1 VTGEDRLIAW
11 LRRQTKER
19 GGDLLGDD
27 AAVLTA
33 AAPVVTV
40 DQQIAGTHFPADLSP
55 ATVARRLLAVCLSD
69 LAAMGAEPR
78 YSFLALTMPKG
89 FDPRSFFTA
98 LLAACEARGVV
109 LAGGDLA
116 RGPALAAALTL
127 CGRRFRRGRILQRSD
142 ARPGDAI
149 WLGGTVGESAAGC
162 RLVARG
168 ARPTGRGVHLP
179 AEFPARR
186 ATRRAAGR
194 AVRRHL
200 EPRAQIEL
208 GRWLAGRR
216 RAAAIDISDGLAMD
230 LHRLCRASG
239 VGAEIDVERLPLPA
253 ELDRLAI
260 WLEQSPLELA
270 LAGGEDYVLLFTLGP
285 TLRPPA
291 EFAARRIGRIVAG
304 RRLTLTE
311 KGDGRPLPATGWDHL
326 RRPGGSSGSP
336 DSE

>member
-1 VTGEDRLIAW
+1 

-149 WLGGTVGESAAGC
+149 WLG
-162 RLVARG
+162 
-168 ARPTGRGVHLP
+168 

-291 EFAARRIGRIVAG
+291 DFAARRIGRIVAG

-336 DSE
+336 DSK